1 MAYIVSYMP
10 GSPVDGAVDEPG
22 PQHGPVS
29 ARIDR
34 GTHWLPSI
42 AGAVDGD
49 LKPEN

>member
-10 GSPVDGAVDEPG
+10 GWPVDGVVDESG
-22 PQHGPVS
+22 PQHGPVL
-29 ARIDR
+29 ARIGR
-34 GTHWLPSI
+34 GTHCLPSI